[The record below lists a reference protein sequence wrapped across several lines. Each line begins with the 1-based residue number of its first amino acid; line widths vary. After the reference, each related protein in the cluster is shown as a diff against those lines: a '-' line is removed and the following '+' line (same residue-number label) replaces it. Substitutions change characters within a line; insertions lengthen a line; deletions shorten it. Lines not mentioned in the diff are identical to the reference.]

1 MKKQTK
7 GAIAAAAAGALL
19 LGGAGSLAVWSDSAD
34 VGGGGP
40 VTSGALD
47 LSTCAP
53 VGGGWNS
60 LNPAPVPISDIAAY
74 RIVDTESIQYTC
86 DVTVTAVG
94 DRLAA
99 NLTADTAGVVAGPGS
114 AELVAAV
121 QVVTTIKDAGGAP
134 ITQITKAQNGTVVH
148 VGVRLNFNEVNNQVA
163 QNQSLNLSA
172 MKLVVTQTP
181 LTAAP

>member
-34 VGGGGP
+34 VSGGGP

-47 LSTCAP
+47 LSSCAP

-60 LNPAPVPISDIAAY
+60 LNPTKTAITNISAY
-74 RIVDTESIQYTC
+74 RIVTTESIEYTC

-99 NLTADTAGVVAGPGS
+99 VLTADTAGIVPGANS
-114 AELVAAV
+114 AELAAAV
-121 QVVTTIKDAGGAP
+121 VPVTTIKDTGGNP
-134 ITQITKAQNGTVVH
+134 ISQITKAQNGTIVH
-148 VGVRLNFNEVNNQVA
+148 VGVGLNFNEVANQVA

-172 MKLVVTQTP
+172 MKLVVTQTA
-181 LTAAP
+181 LTPAP